1 MYIVKG
7 IRKHRKAVLPLKVI
21 KSNIQKAEIAV
32 EMFGDA
38 VFRLCSVM
46 LGNRE
51 DALDAVQETFLKYIT
66 KAPNFNDSE
75 HEKAWLLRVASNE
88 CKDVLRSRKRTDFL
102 TFEDIK
108 GLGTEEENDA
118 QVLALLAS
126 LDEKY
131 RAVIQLYYIEGYK
144 INELAQILGI
154 TQSAAKKRLQR
165 GRELLREA
173 SEKEA
178 I

>member
-1 MYIVKG
+1 M
-7 IRKHRKAVLPLKVI
+7 LLKVTKI
-21 KSNIQKAEIAV
+21 EPQKAENAV
-32 EMFGDA
+32 NTYGDML
-38 VFRLCSVM
+38 FRMCSVM

-51 DALDAVQETFLKYIT
+51 DSLDAVQEVFLKYMT
-66 KAPNFNDSE
+66 KAPNFSDSE

-88 CKDVLRSRKRTDFL
+88 CKDMLRQRKKAAFL
-102 TFEDIK
+102 TLDDIRELGVTDED
-108 GLGTEEENDA
+108 DA